1 VSYRTHTCGE
11 LNEGNEGHPVALAGW
26 VARVRDLGG
35 LLFLDLRD
43 RYGKTQVVTDRAAPV
58 AEQFRN
64 LHPEDVVRVEGLV
77 RKRPEAMIN
86 RDMATGEIEIV
97 ADKLDVLSPA
107 QPLPI
112 LVEEESE
119 AGEELRLRYRY
130 LDLRRTRMQRNII
143 LRHKA
148 LQSVRRFH
156 DERGFLEVETPML
169 ICSTPEGARDYLVP
183 SRIHQGNFYALPQS
197 PQLYKQSLMIAGFDR
212 YFQMAR
218 CFRDEDLRRDR
229 QPEFTQIDL
238 EMAFAEEEDVFT
250 HTEAMMQRLVKD
262 TLGIEIALPFPRID
276 YRDALDRFGS
286 DAPDLR
292 YDLEISRVDEHFAA
306 GGFNAFAAAIAGGGR
321 VFSINAAGKGGLSR
335 KERDELEGLARTEG
349 LAGLFSA
356 PVMGEGLS
364 GVLGKALSADN
375 INGLRKRLG
384 AQDGDLLLF
393 AAGVP
398 RGTLA
403 SLGRLRRILAEKW
416 GLVLPKDLHFCWVPN
431 APLFES
437 VEAGGL
443 TAVHHPFTAPVTE
456 DIDKLESAPLDV
468 RSRAYD
474 LVLNGIE
481 VATGSIRMHDPRL
494 QERVFAVIGI
504 DRGEARRRFGFLL
517 EALSFGAPPHG
528 GIALGFDRLVMVLAG
543 ESSIRDVIAFPKTN
557 TGFSP
562 MDNAPSPID
571 AAQLAELGL
580 ELRRK
585 S

>member
-11 LNEGNEGHPVALAGW
+11 LNEGKEGHPVALAGW

-112 LVEEESE
+112 LVEEESD

-306 GGFNAFAAAIAGGGR
+306 GGFNAFAAAIAGGGG
-321 VFSINAAGKGGLSR
+321 VFAMNAAGKGGLSR

-349 LAGLFSA
+349 LAGLLSA

-375 INGLRKRLG
+375 INGLRTRLG
-384 AQDGDLLLF
+384 AQNGDLLLF

-398 RGTLA
+398 RGTMA

-416 GLVLPKDLHFCWVPN
+416 GLASPNDLHFCWVPS

-456 DIDKLESAPLDV
+456 DIDKLESAPLNV